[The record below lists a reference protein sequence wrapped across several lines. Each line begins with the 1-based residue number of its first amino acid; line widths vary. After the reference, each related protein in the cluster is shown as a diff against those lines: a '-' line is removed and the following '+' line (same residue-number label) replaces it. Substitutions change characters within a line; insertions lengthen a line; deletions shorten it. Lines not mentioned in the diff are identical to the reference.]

1 MKQSST
7 IFLYFFSITLKA
19 DFKSILFVSFRR
31 TAHRY
36 KEKMTADSFCQYRH
50 LSFKN
55 IFLTINEQ
63 IKKLH
68 NAPMLL
74 KS

>member
-1 MKQSST
+1 MVAHKMKG
-7 IFLYFFSITLKA
+7 IFAMKGLFATLYNFS
-19 DFKSILFVSFRR
+19 
-31 TAHRY
+31 
-36 KEKMTADSFCQYRH
+36 
-50 LSFKN
+50 
-55 IFLTINEQ
+55 TINEQ

>member
-1 MKQSST
+1 MTEGDILDEVIKNV
-7 IFLYFFSITLKA
+7 SICYDNEQRNLAKIAISAPTEGVIRDAAGKLVENV
-19 DFKSILFVSFRR
+19 L
-31 TAHRY
+31 
-36 KEKMTADSFCQYRH
+36 Q
-50 LSFKN
+50 N
-55 IFLTINEQ
+55 IINTINEQ

>member
-55 IFLTINEQ
+55 IFLNFYFILQENND
-63 IKKLH
+63 H
-68 NAPMLL
+68 
-74 KS
+74 KSQLP